1 MIQEPREIFRKFV
14 LIVRMV
20 WSMNDYGNSAS
31 DCLMSESGTF
41 CLDADGVARHFEAA
55 EGNPLLSEYH
65 GYCRKAINS
74 FVVPHG
80 VKGLDSRILSEVW
93 VREKFELPEGLV
105 HIGRGSSPFGPCAF
119 TKCDLPTVVIPPSVE
134 TLGAYAF
141 AKCQI
146 QRLRLPILKQCP
158 YERQF
163 KGASIGVLE
172 LPVELQDL
180 VRLKGEHL
188 AVCDKLPGETVLKPD
203 YGCLRSLC
211 CNADSIGILGFY

>member
-1 MIQEPREIFRKFV
+1 
-14 LIVRMV
+14 
-20 WSMNDYGNSAS
+20 MNDCENNDPS
-31 DCLMSESGTF
+31 CLRSESGAF
-41 CLDADGVARHFEAA
+41 FLDKEGVARDFAEAR
-55 EGNPLLSEYH
+55 GNPLLSECH

-105 HIGRGSSPFGPCAF
+105 HIGRGSSPFGTCAF

-141 AKCQI
+141 AKCKI
-146 QRLRLPILKQCP
+146 QRLRLPLLSKCP

-172 LPVELQDL
+172 LPADWQKVDDEMTGRSWQES
-180 VRLKGEHL
+180 GF
-188 AVCDKLPGETVLKPD
+188 
-203 YGCLRSLC
+203 GCLYSLFS
-211 CNADSIGILGFY
+211 NADSIGEVKYY

>member
-1 MIQEPREIFRKFV
+1 
-14 LIVRMV
+14 
-20 WSMNDYGNSAS
+20 MNDCDNNDPS
-31 DCLMSESGTF
+31 CLRSESGVF
-41 CLDADGVARHFEAA
+41 SLDKDGVARHFFEA
-55 EGNPLLSEYH
+55 EGNPLLSECH
-65 GYCRKAINS
+65 GCCRKAINS

-93 VREKFELPEGLV
+93 VREKFELPESLV
-105 HIGRGSSPFGPCAF
+105 HIGRGSSPFGLCAF

-146 QRLRLPILKQCP
+146 QRLRLPPLNNCA

-172 LPVELQDL
+172 LPIELRDL

-188 AVCDKLPGETVLKPD
+188 TVCGKLPGEAVRKPD
-203 YGCLRSLC
+203 YGCLQSLC
-211 CNADSIGILGFY
+211 CNADCIGGVEFY

>member
-1 MIQEPREIFRKFV
+1 
-14 LIVRMV
+14 
-20 WSMNDYGNSAS
+20 MNDCENHDSS
-31 DCLMSESGTF
+31 CLRSESGVF
-41 CLDADGVARHFEAA
+41 SLDKDGVARNFFEA

-65 GYCRKAINS
+65 GHCRKAINS

-93 VREKFELPEGLV
+93 VREKFGLPEGLV
-105 HIGRGSSPFGPCAF
+105 HIGRGSSSFGPCAF

-146 QRLRLPILKQCP
+146 QRLRLPLLKHCP

-172 LPVELQDL
+172 LPIELQDL

-188 AVCDKLPGETVLKPD
+188 TVCGRLPGETVLKPD
-203 YGCLRSLC
+203 CGCLQSLC
-211 CNADSIGILGFY
+211 CNVNSIGGIGFY

>member
-1 MIQEPREIFRKFV
+1 
-14 LIVRMV
+14 
-20 WSMNDYGNSAS
+20 
-31 DCLMSESGTF
+31 MSVSGVF
-41 CLDADGVARHFEAA
+41 YLDKEGMARDFSAA
-55 EGNPLLSEYH
+55 ESNPLISECH

-80 VKGLDSRILSEVW
+80 VKGLASRILNEVW
-93 VREKFELPEGLV
+93 VRERFELPEGLV
-105 HIGRGSSPFGPCAF
+105 HIGRGSTPFGPCAF
-119 TKCDLPTVVIPPSVE
+119 TKCDLPTVIIPASVE
-134 TLGAYAF
+134 TLGTYAF

>member
-1 MIQEPREIFRKFV
+1 MLTFFIQACWIDRGVE
-14 LIVRMV
+14 L
-20 WSMNDYGNSAS
+20 MNDCENNDPS
-31 DCLMSESGTF
+31 CLRSESGAF
-41 CLDADGVARHFEAA
+41 PIDKDGVARCFFEA
-55 EGNPLLSEYH
+55 EGNPMLSEHH

-146 QRLRLPILKQCP
+146 QRLRLPLLNNCP

-172 LPVELQDL
+172 LSADWQKVDAELTGRSWQES
-180 VRLKGEHL
+180 GF
-188 AVCDKLPGETVLKPD
+188 
-203 YGCLRSLC
+203 GCLYSLF
-211 CNADSIGILGFY
+211 CNADSIGEVRYY

>member
-1 MIQEPREIFRKFV
+1 
-14 LIVRMV
+14 
-20 WSMNDYGNSAS
+20 
-31 DCLMSESGTF
+31 MSEAGTF

-55 EGNPLLSEYH
+55 EGNLLLSEYH

-146 QRLRLPILKQCP
+146 QRLRLPLLNNCA

-163 KGASIGVLE
+163 KGASIDVLE
-172 LPVELQDL
+172 LPADWQKVDDELTGRSWQES
-180 VRLKGEHL
+180 GF
-188 AVCDKLPGETVLKPD
+188 
-203 YGCLRSLC
+203 GCLYSLFS
-211 CNADSIGILGFY
+211 NADSIGEVRYY

>member
-1 MIQEPREIFRKFV
+1 
-14 LIVRMV
+14 
-20 WSMNDYGNSAS
+20 MNDCDNNDPS
-31 DCLMSESGTF
+31 CLRSESGAF
-41 CLDADGVARHFEAA
+41 SIDKDGVARHFFEA

-105 HIGRGSSPFGPCAF
+105 HIGRGSSPFGLCAF

-146 QRLRLPILKQCP
+146 QRLRLPLLNHCP

-172 LPVELQDL
+172 LPIELQDL
-180 VRLKGEHL
+180 VQLKGEHL
-188 AVCDKLPGETVLKPD
+188 AVCGKLLGETVLKPD
-203 YGCLRSLC
+203 YGCLQSLC
-211 CNADSIGILGFY
+211 CNADSIGGIEFY

>member
-1 MIQEPREIFRKFV
+1 M
-14 LIVRMV
+14 
-20 WSMNDYGNSAS
+20 DDCGNVTQ
-31 DCLMSESGTF
+31 DCLSSESGTF
-41 CLDADGVARHFEAA
+41 CLDSDGVARHFEAV
-55 EGNPLLSEYH
+55 EVNPLLTEYH
-65 GYCRKAINS
+65 GCCRKAINS
-74 FVVPHG
+74 FVVPYG

-119 TKCDLPTVVIPPSVE
+119 TKCDLPTVAIPPSVE

-146 QRLRLPILKQCP
+146 QRLRLPLLKHCP

-163 KGASIGVLE
+163 KEATIGVLALPIE
-172 LPVELQDL
+172 LRDL

-188 AVCDKLPGETVLKPD
+188 TVCGKLPGEAVLKPD
-203 YGCLRSLC
+203 YGCLQSLC
-211 CNADSIGILGFY
+211 CNADSIGGIEFY

>member
-1 MIQEPREIFRKFV
+1 
-14 LIVRMV
+14 
-20 WSMNDYGNSAS
+20 MNDCENHDPS
-31 DCLMSESGTF
+31 CLRSESGAF
-41 CLDADGVARHFEAA
+41 SLDKDGVARCFDAA

-74 FVVPHG
+74 FVVPYG

-119 TKCDLPTVVIPPSVE
+119 TKCDLPTVVIPASVE
-134 TLGAYAF
+134 VLGAYAF

-146 QRLRLPILKQCP
+146 QRLRLPLLNNCP

-172 LPVELQDL
+172 LPIELQDL

-188 AVCDKLPGETVLKPD
+188 TVCGKLPGEAVLKPD
-203 YGCLRSLC
+203 YGCLQSLC
-211 CNADSIGILGFY
+211 CNADIIGGIEFY